1 MKIEISLGI
10 SSTTLLQNIS
20 HICYTLQYL
29 HQNPIKICKEFGM
42 IQLGSLFVIA
52 SIYACGG
59 TDSDEPKKNIEGTTD
74 NQPDPKSQEKKP
86 VSKPEPIQETGPWPV
101 VDWKFEG
108 RKLKLKQPTIEKGEG
123 NCEYTMNA
131 RIYNWMSDR
140 GLRKKKIREQSPLIV
155 VEEST
160 PLTSLEGRFEAKENC
175 TGTSNFY
182 SNTIHFSPT
191 SKERTDLS
199 QYKIE
204 LSPDMPLHRD
214 NNTSW
219 WLYKGYKMTSKIPSR
234 TSLSGK
240 DAIISVKMRMID
252 RISDI
257 APVLRVSDKTVELKA
272 VEDMFSGSLRYQ
284 IPNQEW
290 DIAIE
295 TNVQGSYFIIEKIIM
310 TVEDQTYDLL
320 SLHSKSK

>member
-1 MKIEISLGI
+1 
-10 SSTTLLQNIS
+10 
-20 HICYTLQYL
+20 
-29 HQNPIKICKEFGM
+29 M
-42 IQLGSLFVIA
+42 IQLGSLFLIV

-59 TDSDEPKKNIEGTTD
+59 TNSEKQKEDVVLKEDNKVDQDAPKKNTTI
-74 NQPDPKSQEKKP
+74 QTKP
-86 VSKPEPIQETGPWPV
+86 VEETGPWPV
-101 VDWKFEG
+101 VNWKFEG
-108 RKLKLKQPTIEKGEG
+108 RKLQLKQPTIEKGEG

-140 GLRKKKIREQSPLIV
+140 GLRKKKLREQSPLV
-155 VEEST
+155 VLEEST

-175 TGTSNFY
+175 TGSSNFY

-191 SKERTDLS
+191 SKERTDMS
-199 QYKIE
+199 QFKIE
-204 LSPDMPLHRD
+204 LSSDMPLRRD
-214 NNTSW
+214 NNISW

-234 TSLSGK
+234 ASLSGK

-252 RISDI
+252 RVSDI
-257 APVLRVSDKTVELKA
+257 APVLRASDKTVELKV
-272 VEDMFSGSLRYQ
+272 VEDMFAGSLRYQ

-320 SLHSKSK
+320 SLHSSGK